1 MKKQAMKMTNFE
13 VKPSTNYEIIKTLF
27 VEYSQ
32 IKGAEGCFVSF
43 EKELADLAAFYKGG
57 AILVG
62 FEDEIP
68 IATIALK
75 KVDDS
80 SAEEKRLFIKPEYRG
95 KGYSRKMLDA
105 MFQCAKSLGYKE
117 VMLTTRPEVMPVAYA
132 LYQRIGF
139 NQTDFKDGVA
149 TMRMVL

>member
-1 MKKQAMKMTNFE
+1 MKTFE
-13 VKPSTNYEIIKTLF
+13 VKPSSDYSIIKSLF

-43 EKELADLAAFYKGG
+43 EKELADLATFYKGG

-62 FEDEIP
+62 FEDGAP

-75 KVDDS
+75 KVDDTT
-80 SAEEKRLFIKPEYRG
+80 AEVKRLFVKPEHRG

-139 NQTDFKDGVA
+139 NQIDLKDGVA
-149 TMRMVL
+149 TMRMAL

>member
-1 MKKQAMKMTNFE
+1 MNTFE
-13 VKPSTNYEIIKTLF
+13 VKPSTNYDIIKSLF

-43 EKELADLAAFYKGG
+43 EKELADLATFYKGG

-62 FEDEIP
+62 FEDETP
-68 IATIALK
+68 IATIALR
-75 KVDDS
+75 KVDDIT
-80 SAEEKRLFIKPEYRG
+80 AEVKRLFIKPEHRG

-105 MFQCAKSLGYKE
+105 MFQRAKSLGYKE

>member
-1 MKKQAMKMTNFE
+1 MNTFE
-13 VKPSTNYEIIKTLF
+13 VKPSTNYDIIKSLF

-43 EKELADLAAFYKGG
+43 EKELADLATFYQGG

-62 FEDEIP
+62 FEDETP
-68 IATIALK
+68 IATIALR
-75 KVDDS
+75 KVDDIT
-80 SAEEKRLFIKPEYRG
+80 AEVKRLFIKPEYRG

>member
-1 MKKQAMKMTNFE
+1 MNTFE
-13 VKPSTNYEIIKTLF
+13 VKPSTNYDIIKTLF

-43 EKELADLAAFYKGG
+43 EKELADLATFYKGG

-68 IATIALK
+68 IATIALR
-75 KVDDS
+75 KVDDIT
-80 SAEEKRLFIKPEYRG
+80 AEVKRLFIKPEYRG

-105 MFQCAKSLGYKE
+105 MFQYAKSLGYKE

-139 NQTDFKDGVA
+139 NQIDLKDGVS
-149 TMRMVL
+149 TMRMAFSQ

>member
-1 MKKQAMKMTNFE
+1 MNTFE
-13 VKPSTNYEIIKTLF
+13 VKPSTNYAIIKSLF
-27 VEYSQ
+27 VEYSH

-43 EKELADLAAFYKGG
+43 EKELADLATFYKGG

-62 FEDEIP
+62 FEDETP

-75 KVDDS
+75 KVDDIT
-80 SAEEKRLFIKPEYRG
+80 AEVKRLFIKPEYRG

-139 NQTDFKDGVA
+139 NQIDLKDGVA
-149 TMRMVL
+149 TMRMALSQ

>member
-1 MKKQAMKMTNFE
+1 MKNFE
-13 VKPSTNYEIIKTLF
+13 VTISTDYDIIKTLF

-43 EKELADLAAFYKGG
+43 EKELADLAEFYKGG

-62 FEDEIP
+62 FEDGTP

-75 KVDDS
+75 KVDDDTT
-80 SAEEKRLFIKPEYRG
+80 EIKRLFIKPEHRG
-95 KGYSRKMLDA
+95 KGYARKMLKA
-105 MFQCAKSLGYKE
+105 MFKCADSLGYKE

-149 TMRMVL
+149 TMRMAIVKVI

>member
-1 MKKQAMKMTNFE
+1 MNTFE
-13 VKPSTNYEIIKTLF
+13 VKPSTNYDIIKTLF

-43 EKELADLAAFYKGG
+43 EKELADLATFYQGG

-62 FEDEIP
+62 FEDETP
-68 IATIALK
+68 IATIALR
-75 KVDDS
+75 KVDDIT
-80 SAEEKRLFIKPEYRG
+80 AEVKRLFIKPEYRG

>member
-1 MKKQAMKMTNFE
+1 MKTFE
-13 VKPSTNYEIIKTLF
+13 VKPSTNYDIIKPLF

-43 EKELADLAAFYKGG
+43 EKELADLATFYKGG

-62 FEDEIP
+62 FEDETP
-68 IATIALK
+68 IATIALR
-75 KVDDS
+75 KVDDTT
-80 SAEEKRLFIKPEYRG
+80 AEVKRLFVKPEHRG

-105 MFQCAKSLGYKE
+105 MFQRAKSLGYKE

-139 NQTDFKDGVA
+139 NQTDLKDGVA
-149 TMRMVL
+149 TMRMALSQ

>member
-1 MKKQAMKMTNFE
+1 MNTFE
-13 VKPSTNYEIIKTLF
+13 VKPSTNYDIIKSLF

-43 EKELADLAAFYKGG
+43 EKELADLATFYKGG

-62 FEDEIP
+62 FEDETP
-68 IATIALK
+68 IATIALR
-75 KVDDS
+75 KVDETTS
-80 SAEEKRLFIKPEYRG
+80 EVKRLFVKPEHRG

-105 MFQCAKSLGYKE
+105 MFQRAKSLGYKE

-139 NQTDFKDGVA
+139 NQTDLKDGVA
-149 TMRMVL
+149 TMRMAL

>member
-1 MKKQAMKMTNFE
+1 MKTFE
-13 VKPSTNYEIIKTLF
+13 VKPSTNYDIIKSLF

-43 EKELADLAAFYKGG
+43 EKELADLATFYKGG

-62 FEDEIP
+62 FEDETP
-68 IATIALK
+68 IATIALR
-75 KVDDS
+75 KVDETTS
-80 SAEEKRLFIKPEYRG
+80 EVKRLFVKPEHRG

-105 MFQCAKSLGYKE
+105 MFQRAKSLGYKE

-139 NQTDFKDGVA
+139 NQTDLKDGVA
-149 TMRMVL
+149 TMRMAL

>member
-1 MKKQAMKMTNFE
+1 MNTFE
-13 VKPSTNYEIIKTLF
+13 VKPSTNYDIIKTLF

-43 EKELADLAAFYKGG
+43 EKELADLATFYQGG

-62 FEDEIP
+62 FEDETP
-68 IATIALK
+68 IATIALR
-75 KVDDS
+75 KVDDTT
-80 SAEEKRLFIKPEYRG
+80 AEVKRLFIKPEHRG

-139 NQTDFKDGVA
+139 NQIDLKDGVT
-149 TMRMVL
+149 TMRMALSQ

>member
-1 MKKQAMKMTNFE
+1 MKNFE
-13 VKPSTNYEIIKTLF
+13 VTTSTDYDIIKTLF

-43 EKELADLAAFYKGG
+43 EKELADLAEFYKGG

-62 FEDEIP
+62 FEDGTP

-75 KVDDS
+75 KVDNDTT
-80 SAEEKRLFIKPEYRG
+80 EVKRLFIKPEHRG
-95 KGYSRKMLDA
+95 KGYARKMLKA
-105 MFQCAKSLGYKE
+105 MFQCADSLGYKE
-117 VMLTTRPEVMPVAYA
+117 VMLTTRPEVMPVAYV

-149 TMRMVL
+149 TMRMAIVKVI

>member
-1 MKKQAMKMTNFE
+1 MTHFE
-13 VKPSTNYEIIKTLF
+13 VTTSTNYDIIKTLF
-27 VEYSQ
+27 VEYSK

-43 EKELADLAAFYKGG
+43 EKELADLATFYKGG

-62 FEDEIP
+62 SEDGTP
-68 IATIALK
+68 VATIALK
-75 KVDDS
+75 KVDETI
-80 SAEEKRLFIKPEYRG
+80 AEVKRLFIKPEHRG

-105 MFQCAKSLGYKE
+105 MFQCAKTLGYKE

-139 NQTDFKDGVA
+139 YQTDFNDGVA
-149 TMRMVL
+149 TMRMAIAK

>member
-1 MKKQAMKMTNFE
+1 MTNFE
-13 VKPSTNYEIIKTLF
+13 VKPSTNYEIIKSLF

-43 EKELADLAAFYKGG
+43 EKELADLATFYKGG

-62 FEDEIP
+62 FEDETP
-68 IATIALK
+68 IATIALR
-75 KVDDS
+75 KVDDIT
-80 SAEEKRLFIKPEYRG
+80 AEVKRLFVKPEYRG

-105 MFQCAKSLGYKE
+105 MFQRAKSLGYKE

-149 TMRMVL
+149 TMRMALSQ